1 MALPLDIRDL
11 LSSSARL
18 REDREQPVRIAVYVD
33 ASAPQAA
40 VDALRI
46 ALHPQMSTARLHV
59 EAVTPGDVLIV
70 DDAADAVVA
79 LAGIGDVLAPSLAR
93 SRDRFVPTALLV
105 LGEDRDTAARR
116 LGHPLLDTISAHDG
130 DEMVKSLGKWL
141 ADRLG
146 AKRLSLAANF
156 AFVRRAVA
164 EESVKATAF
173 QNAVIGGVTIIP
185 GADMPLMTANQA
197 KMILQIAAA
206 YGEPLGAERVKELGA
221 VVGSAFALRT
231 IARQAATLVPGL
243 GWVLK
248 GVIGYSGTIAM
259 GYAAIDYFEHGGDV
273 RGLAQSVKDARD
285 KAVAAALKRRRGE
298 AIPANAWVKEGH
310 PQAAPEAALPPV
322 SGEHELTGPKTE
334 GA

>member
-1 MALPLDIRDL
+1 MALPLDVRDL

-18 REDREQPVRIAVYVD
+18 RDDREQPVRIAVYVD
-33 ASAPQAA
+33 AEAPQAA
-40 VDALRI
+40 VDALRV

-79 LAGIGDVLAPSLAR
+79 LAGPRDTLVPSLAR
-93 SRDRFVPTALLV
+93 ARDRFVPTALLV
-105 LGEDRDTAARR
+105 MGEERDSAARR
-116 LGHPLLDTISAHDG
+116 LGHPLLDTISGESGEDL
-130 DEMVKSLGKWL
+130 VRLLGKWL

-146 AKRLSLAANF
+146 GKRLALAANF

-206 YGEPLGAERVKELGA
+206 YGEPLGAERVKELAA
-221 VVGSAFALRT
+221 VVGGAFAFRT
-231 IARQAATLVPGL
+231 IARQVAALVPGL
-243 GWVLK
+243 GWALK

-259 GYAAIDYFEHGGDV
+259 GYASIDYFEHGGDV

-285 KAVAAALKRRRGE
+285 KAVEAALRRRRGKP
-298 AIPANAWVKEGH
+298 IPANAWVEG
-310 PQAAPEAALPPV
+310 EADHGGAEPALPPAG
-322 SGEHELTGPKTE
+322 SGYDLPGPAGEL
-334 GA
+334 